1 MSWMRRNG
9 SRLLKV
15 YYSFTMLNTGIWLS
29 RAVGSDVLIMDVE
42 GTDSRERGD
51 EQVRISTLM
60 TLMAGL

>member
-1 MSWMRRNG
+1 MSWTRHNE

-15 YYSFTMLNTGIWLS
+15 NYSFNILNPGIWLS

-51 EQVRISTLM
+51 EQVQFPL
-60 TLMAGL
+60 